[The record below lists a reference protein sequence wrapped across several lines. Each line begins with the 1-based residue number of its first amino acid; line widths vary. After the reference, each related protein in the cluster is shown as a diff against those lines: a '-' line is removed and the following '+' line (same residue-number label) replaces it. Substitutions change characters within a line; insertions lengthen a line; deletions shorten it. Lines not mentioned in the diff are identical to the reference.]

1 MSQSDINCAEPLSPA
16 AKPIKR
22 PAFQFYP
29 SDWLSDTAL
38 RMCSEGA
45 RGIWMDMI
53 CYMHEGVPYGH
64 LKVNH
69 KVILPQTLARM
80 VGCDLQSLEG
90 YLSELVSA
98 GVVQTDADGCMFS
111 KRMVKDEAVRN
122 ARASGGKSGGN
133 PNLIGSKVNLEDNLA
148 DNLNAGSKD
157 NQKPTPSSSS
167 SSSENITDT
176 NVSVVDAKASPPC
189 PHLEI
194 IAAYNRILPE
204 LQAVIP
210 ERWAGARA
218 DALKSRWR
226 ESPKHQRIEFWERF
240 FTELRRWP
248 FYMGENDRAWKA
260 DLGWIV
266 KRTNF
271 DKLIEKFTSKRAA

>member
-1 MSQSDINCAEPLSPA
+1 MTQSEINSATSEPSGV
-16 AKPIKR
+16 KKIKR

-53 CYMHEGVPYGH
+53 CYMHEGTPYGH

-80 VGCDLQSLEG
+80 VGCELSSLEG
-90 YLSELVSA
+90 YLSELVTA
-98 GVVQTDADGCMFS
+98 GVVQVDADGCMFS
-111 KRMVKDEAVRN
+111 KRMVKDEALRN
-122 ARASGGKSGGN
+122 ARAAGGKLGGN
-133 PNLIGSKVNLEDNLA
+133 PKLTDDKVNLEDNLKSSGKV
-148 DNLNAGSKD
+148 NLNL
-157 NQKPTPSSSS
+157 TPSSSS

-176 NVSVVDAKASPPC
+176 NVSVVEAKASPAC

-204 LQAVIP
+204 LQHVIP
-210 ERWAGARA
+210 DRWSGARA

-226 ESPKHQRIEFWERF
+226 ESPKHQSLQFWERF

-248 FYMGENDRAWKA
+248 FYMGENDRQWKA

-266 KRTNF
+266 KRSNF
-271 DKLIEKFTSKRAA
+271 DKLIEKFTSARKAA

>member
-1 MSQSDINCAEPLSPA
+1 MAQSEINCATSEPSE
-16 AKPIKR
+16 AKKIKR

-80 VGCDLQSLEG
+80 VGCELQALEG
-90 YLSELVSA
+90 YLSELVTA
-98 GVVQTDADGCMFS
+98 GVVQVGIDGCMFS
-111 KRMVKDEAVRN
+111 KRMVKDEALRN
-122 ARASGGKSGGN
+122 ARAAGGKLGGN
-133 PNLIGSKVNLEDNLA
+133 PKLTEDKVNLDDNLESSGK
-148 DNLNAGSKD
+148 DNL
-157 NQKPTPSSSS
+157 KPTPSSSS
-167 SSSENITDT
+167 SSSEKNTDT
-176 NVSVVDAKASPPC
+176 NVSVVGAVAPPC

-204 LQAVIP
+204 LQHVIP
-210 ERWAGARA
+210 DRWSGARA

-226 ESPKHQRIEFWERF
+226 ESPKHQSLQFWERF
-240 FTELRRWP
+240 FSELRRWS
-248 FYMGENDRAWKA
+248 FYMGENERQWKA

-266 KRTNF
+266 KRANF
-271 DKLIEKFTSKRAA
+271 DKLIEKFTSARKAA